1 MPNDVEFKVETRLW
15 EGKINGTSKSTL
27 DLPRDVDLPLDGS
40 PSGHRSASGRRV
52 CLWTQGLPPDVGLP
66 LGVGSGLYPAVQD
79 STTTGRLLWLAYG
92 RYPGLVVR
100 QLAHVSTVS
109 SPVRHTVTTWSLSH
123 QAPVLVCVPS
133 MSRQGHAQ
141 GKGKFD
147 CIKFSVLYCIT

>member
-1 MPNDVEFKVETRLW
+1 MNYAL
-15 EGKINGTSKSTL
+15 N
-27 DLPRDVDLPLDGS
+27 
-40 PSGHRSASGRRV
+40 
-52 CLWTQGLPPDVGLP
+52 WTQGLPLD
-66 LGVGSGLYPAVQD
+66 VGSGLYPAVQD
-79 STTTGRLLWLAYG
+79 STTTGRLFWLAYG

-123 QAPVLVCVPS
+123 QAPVLFCVPS

-147 CIKFSVLYCIT
+147 CIKFSVLYCITQT